1 MVGFERSRHKLH
13 KLADK
18 VVLDH
23 SLSTEQAIAYI
34 LNLVLENLDRGNCS
48 ARLFFADFRKA
59 FDLIDHNILLHKL
72 SGFDVHNAL
81 SRWVAAFLEGRTQ
94 FISLMDA
101 TSTARV
107 LNGGIP
113 QGTKLG
119 PILFAIMVNDL
130 VSSWVPRA
138 KYVDDLTVL
147 EVVPRNSPS
156 MLNFLV
162 NEIES
167 YAISNNMRLN
177 PLKCKELSVDFL
189 RYNSCSWQPIAVGGA
204 FIERVSCFKLLGV
217 YISEDLSWA
226 CHCDSIIK
234 RANRRLYAL
243 RVLKNCGLPMQD
255 LLAVYCSLIRSI
267 LEYASIVFANLP
279 QYLSNALE
287 NIQKSALGIIV
298 PSMPY
303 SQALHLTGLPS
314 LQERRE
320 SACIRFISKI
330 SPGNPLY
337 ALILSRS
344 QPRESPYNLRRNTNI
359 VSKQTNTD
367 RFSQFVTCKYAT
379 YLDS

>member
-1 MVGFERSRHKLH
+1 MFWIPLMKILLLRLSQFQKKQNVHFECLLPPRALCSFF
-13 KLADK
+13 DK
-18 VVLDH
+18 VMPCLTKYWKMLMQ
-23 SLSTEQAIAYI
+23 SLMKRYMGQSLHTVNHKECLRNCYAY
-34 LNLVLENLDRGNCS
+34 
-48 ARLFFADFRKA
+48 A
-59 FDLIDHNILLHKL
+59 L
-72 SGFDVHNAL
+72 SGFDARNAL
-81 SRWVAAFLEGRTQ
+81 LRWVAAFLEGRTQ
-94 FISLMDA
+94 FISLVDA

-119 PILFAIMVNDL
+119 PLLFAVTVNDL
-130 VSSWVPRA
+130 VSSWFPRA

-156 MLNFLV
+156 MLNFVV

-204 FIERVSCFKLLGV
+204 FIKRVSCFKLLGV

-226 CHCDSIIK
+226 SHCDRIIK

-243 RVLKNCGLPMQD
+243 RVVKNCGLPMQD

-267 LEYASIVFANLP
+267 LEYTSIVFANLP

-287 NIQKSALGIIV
+287 NIQKSSLGILLCHIV
-298 PSMPY
+298 RHCIWLVCLPY
-303 SQALHLTGLPS
+303 K
-314 LQERRE
+314 
-320 SACIRFISKI
+320 SAGK
-330 SPGNPLY
+330 
-337 ALILSRS
+337 
-344 QPRESPYNLRRNTNI
+344 
-359 VSKQTNTD
+359 VH
-367 RFSQFVTCKYAT
+367 V
-379 YLDS
+379 

>member
-1 MVGFERSRHKLH
+1 
-13 KLADK
+13 
-18 VVLDH
+18 
-23 SLSTEQAIAYI
+23 
-34 LNLVLENLDRGNCS
+34 
-48 ARLFFADFRKA
+48 
-59 FDLIDHNILLHKL
+59 
-72 SGFDVHNAL
+72 
-81 SRWVAAFLEGRTQ
+81 
-94 FISLMDA
+94 MDA

-119 PILFAIMVNDL
+119 PLLFAIMVNDL

-138 KYVDDLTVL
+138 KYVDDLNVL
-147 EVVPRNSPS
+147 EVVPRNFPS
-156 MLNFLV
+156 MLNFIV

-177 PLKCKELSVDFL
+177 PLKCKELSVDF
-189 RYNSCSWQPIAVGGA
+189 SCSWQPIAVGCA
-204 FIERVSCFKLLGV
+204 FIERVSCFKLLEV

-226 CHCDSIIK
+226 SHCDSIIK

-255 LLAVYCSLIRSI
+255 FLAVYCSLIRPI
-267 LEYASIVFANLP
+267 LEYASIVFADLP

-287 NIQKSALGIIV
+287 NIQKTALGITV

-320 SACIRFISKI
+320 SACISRYKVYLKNFS
-330 SPGNPLY
+330 SPSNPL
-337 ALILSRS
+337 
-344 QPRESPYNLRRNTNI
+344 
-359 VSKQTNTD
+359 
-367 RFSQFVTCKYAT
+367 
-379 YLDS
+379 